1 MKERGPT
8 SEEEIMNFTR
18 ERVTRYKRPRWA
30 VFMEELPKTAPGKA
44 LEREFTDVG
53 REAYT

>member
-18 ERVTRYKRPRWA
+18 ERVARYRR
-30 VFMEELPKTAPGKA
+30 
-44 LEREFTDVG
+44 
-53 REAYT
+53 

>member
-1 MKERGPT
+1 
-8 SEEEIMNFTR
+8 MNFTR
-18 ERVTRYKRPRWA
+18 EWVARYKCPRWA

-44 LEREFTDVG
+44 LEREFTEIG

>member
-1 MKERGPT
+1 
-8 SEEEIMNFTR
+8 MNFTR

-44 LEREFTDVG
+44 LEREFTEVG

>member
-18 ERVTRYKRPRWA
+18 ERVARYKR
-30 VFMEELPKTAPGKA
+30 
-44 LEREFTDVG
+44 
-53 REAYT
+53 